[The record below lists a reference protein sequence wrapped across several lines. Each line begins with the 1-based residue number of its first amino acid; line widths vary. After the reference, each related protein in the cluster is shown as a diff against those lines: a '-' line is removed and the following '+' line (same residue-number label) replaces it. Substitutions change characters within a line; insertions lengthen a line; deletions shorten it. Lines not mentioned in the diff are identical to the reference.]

1 MNNDQVLEI
10 LDLLSELCNDE
21 DIPRNIRGKIECAI
35 NALNCKERDIFMK
48 VDASLQELDDVSENS
63 NLPAFTKTQIYSIVS
78 KLECIKQ

>member
-10 LDLLSELCNDE
+10 LDLLSELHKDE
-21 DIPRNIRGKIECAI
+21 DIPRNIRKKIGCAI
-35 NALNCKERDIFMK
+35 DALNCKERDIFMK
-48 VDASLQELDDVSENS
+48 VDSSLQELDDVSENS